1 MQKASKS
8 ITFSPTRFAVG
19 SELWGARQ
27 EGGRHVAYLVGRVA
41 RVTSAA
47 VTFVDGTMRGAGDST
62 PSFQT
67 REQAEEWLK
76 EHDEAEGRGN
86 EPAT

>member
-1 MQKASKS
+1 MAKSSKS
-8 ITFSPTRFAVG
+8 VTFSPTRFAVG

-27 EGGRHVAYLVGRVA
+27 QDGKYEAYLVGKVA
-41 RVTSAA
+41 SVTSAA
-47 VTFVDGTMRGAGDST
+47 VTFENGTMRGAQDTS

-76 EHDEAEGRGN
+76 EHARARSGN
-86 EPAT
+86 SG